1 MTIYISKDGETLD
14 HIVWRHYGK
23 TDGILEQVLTQNRH
37 LAKYGAILPAG
48 IKITLPDIIQ
58 DTNKNKIK
66 LWQ

>member
-1 MTIYISKDGETLD
+1 
-14 HIVWRHYGK
+14 
-23 TDGILEQVLTQNRH
+23 LTQNRH

>member
-14 HIVWRHYGK
+14 YIVWRHYGK
-23 TDGILEQVLTQNRH
+23 PDGILEQVLTQNRQ

-58 DTNKNKIK
+58 DTNKYKIK

>member
-1 MTIYISKDGETLD
+1 MTIYTSKDGETLD
-14 HIVWRHYGK
+14 YIVWRHYGK
-23 TDGILEQVLTQNRH
+23 TDGILEQVLTQNRP